1 MKRKRTRNAIA
12 VAIDSSGLSQKE
24 VAKAVGVHQ
33 VSVSNWV
40 RGTIPHPD
48 TRAKLAEVL
57 GLSEH
62 EMTGLL
68 PPPPPDNGLVSA
80 VDAVHQHSG
89 PISVTI
95 KGHGLLVQMM
105 VSIETARELLQTLMS

>member
-1 MKRKRTRNAIA
+1 MRNAIA
-12 VAIDSSGLSQKE
+12 VAIDASGMSQRE
-24 VAKAVGVHQ
+24 VAEAVGVHQ
-33 VSVSNWV
+33 VSVYNWI

-57 GLSEH
+57 GLSVQ
-62 EMTGLL
+62 EMTGL
-68 PPPPPDNGLVSA
+68 PPPPPDNGPVSA

-105 VSIETARELLQTLMS
+105 VSIETARELLQTLMG

>member
-1 MKRKRTRNAIA
+1 MVRKRTRNAIA
-12 VAIDSSGLSQKE
+12 VAIDASGLSQKE

-62 EMTGLL
+62 EMTGL
-68 PPPPPDNGLVSA
+68 PPPPEDNGSVET
-80 VDAVHQHSG
+80 DAVHLPAG
-89 PISVTI
+89 PIAVTI
-95 KGHGLLVQMM
+95 KGDGLSLEMM
-105 VSIETARELLQTLMS
+105 VSHDTARRLLHTLLND

>member
-1 MKRKRTRNAIA
+1 MVRKRTRNAIA
-12 VAIDSSGLSQKE
+12 VAIDASGLSQKE

-62 EMTGLL
+62 EMTGL
-68 PPPPPDNGLVSA
+68 PPPPPDDNGV
-80 VDAVHQHSG
+80 VEIDAMHQHTG
-89 PISVTI
+89 PIAVSI
-95 KGHGLLVQMM
+95 KGSGMSLEMM
-105 VSIETARELLQTLMS
+105 VSKETARRLLHTLLND